1 MSFLSATV
9 IILGMEII
17 KLRDV
22 YYSYNGGTENAIPAV
37 NGVTLSIS
45 EGEFV
50 AFVGHNGS
58 GKSTLARLMNGLL
71 EPDKGEVEVAG
82 MLTTNSKSLFDIRKT
97 VGVVFQNPDN
107 QMVATII
114 EDDVAFGPENLGL
127 ESSEIRKRVDWA
139 LKSVGMYE
147 YRNGT
152 PHRLS
157 GGQKQRIAIAGV
169 LAIKPKVMILDESTS
184 MLDPDGRA
192 EVMEVVKR
200 LNREEGMA
208 VIMITHFMDEAKL
221 ADRIVVMN
229 EGKVAMEGGKEIFL
243 REKELTEMGLT
254 VPFASKVAHAL
265 IDRGVKVSGDI
276 TEISELVEELC
287 R

>member
-1 MSFLSATV
+1 MSIISLS
-9 IILGMEII
+9 
-17 KLRDV
+17 DV
-22 YYSYNGGTENAIPAV
+22 KYTYNRGTDSETAAV
-37 NGVTLSIS
+37 NGVTLSIE

-58 GKSTLARLMNGLL
+58 GKSTLARLMNGLI
-71 EPDKGEVEVAG
+71 EPDSGSVTVNGE
-82 MLTTNSKSLFDIRKT
+82 LTTDQKSLFDIRKT

-127 ESSEIRKRVDWA
+127 PCDEIRERVDWA

-147 YRNGT
+147 HRGGT

-157 GGQKQRIAIAGV
+157 GGQKQRVAIAGV

-192 EVMEVVKR
+192 EVMKVVTR

-208 VIMITHFMDEAKL
+208 VIMITHFMEEAAL
-221 ADRIVVMN
+221 ADRIVVFN
-229 EGKVAMEGGKEIFL
+229 GGKVLMEGGKEIFL
-243 REKELTEMGLT
+243 REKELTEVGLT
-254 VPFASKVAHAL
+254 VPFASKVAHRLAE
-265 IDRGVKVSGDI
+265 RGVRLDCTV
-276 TEISELVEELC
+276 TEIDGLVDELC